1 MLYSRYL
8 LVTHFK
14 YNSAY
19 YMYFFYLTMDSP
31 DSENQDRYILH
42 MTNHN
47 IHIHIMV
54 GEACQVALVAKNPL
68 PVQEM

>member
-1 MLYSRYL
+1 
-8 LVTHFK
+8 
-14 YNSAY
+14 
-19 YMYFFYLTMDSP
+19 MYFFYLTMDSP